1 MALRYI
7 LFIIFIFIVSFT
19 LSFYIKAPS
28 FESLVLDISHDPLA
42 KIKRSYAKMIWK
54 SAEKEKNY
62 STRFNMLKRVLEYDS
77 GINEVYFELCNS
89 RTVFLKAD
97 IELKEFLNTVM
108 EGIQRTGDDKLT
120 DCYLNTL
127 LELSR
132 YDEAIDFL
140 KHENIQAG
148 DDEKAKIYLDK
159 LKNLQNEKNILDIT
173 KAVEKYYQKN
183 KSYPGDIL
191 VLVNEGLLKF
201 IPDEPYGGQYF
212 VSRQGQVRSTSEE
225 EKK

>member
-1 MALRYI
+1 MALRYVFFI
-7 LFIIFIFIVSFT
+7 LIVFV
-19 LSFYIKAPS
+19 LSLASSLYIKPPS

-42 KIKRSYAKMIWK
+42 KIKRSYARMIWK
-54 SAEKEKNY
+54 SAEKEKDP
-62 STRFNMLKRVLEYDS
+62 SLRFSMFKRVLEYDS
-77 GINEVYFELCNS
+77 GVKEVYSELCTLRS
-89 RTVFLKAD
+89 DFLKAD
-97 IELKEFLNTVM
+97 IELKEFLSIIR
-108 EGIQRTGDDKLT
+108 EGIQRTGDDRLT
-120 DCYLNTL
+120 DCYLSTL

-140 KHENIQAG
+140 KRENIQSS
-148 DDEKAKIYLDK
+148 DEARTKTYLEK
-159 LKNLQNEKNILDIT
+159 LKSLQNEKNILDIT
-173 KAVEKYYQKN
+173 KAVEKYYQNN

-212 VSRQGQVRSTSEE
+212 ISRQGQVRSTSEV